1 MKDKA
6 SRRTFIKSGLQA
18 GLALPFLGTSLS
30 CDQKDAPE
38 EGASGEAAGGLDILI
53 LGGTSFLGPHQIA
66 YAVQRGHRITT
77 FTRGKTQPTIYR
89 ELFEQVTPLIG
100 DRSNDLTALENKTWD
115 AVIDNSGHNAAWT
128 RDSAALLSDQA
139 GLYLYTSSTGVFY
152 PYLGENIKEDAE
164 LLLVEP
170 EGIEDE
176 AMKTEYWYG
185 VMKANSELE
194 AEKAFGA
201 NRTIVVRPT
210 YMIGPA
216 DKSNRFIHWPVRL
229 AKGGEV
235 MVPGKSE
242 DPVQYMDVRDVA
254 EFMIRLIEQKKAGTY
269 NAAGPKNPQ
278 GIRSFV
284 EEARQAFDAPSTLI
298 QVDDYHFLQQQ
309 QVADL
314 VPWIMPVGNNYGSA
328 RISNERAVQAGLQFR
343 PLPGTVKDTY
353 DWWYSDAL
361 SEAQRNEFELDPET
375 VLMRERAILGA
386 WKDFKK
392 G

>member
-1 MKDKA
+1 MKDKP
-6 SRRTFIKSGLQA
+6 SRRTFLKSGLQV

-30 CDQKDAPE
+30 CDRKDAPK
-38 EGASGEAAGGLDILI
+38 EGGPGAPAGGLDILI

-66 YAVQRGHRITT
+66 YALQRGHRITT

-89 ELFEQVTPLIG
+89 ELFEQVTSLTG
-100 DRSNDLTALENKTWD
+100 DRSNDLTALKNKTWD
-115 AVIDNSGHNAAWT
+115 AVIDNSGRDAAWT
-128 RDSAALLSDQA
+128 RDSAAMLKDQA

-194 AEKAFGA
+194 AKKAFG
-201 NRTIVVRPT
+201 NDRTIVVRPT

-229 AKGGEV
+229 ARGGEV

-242 DPVQYMDVRDVA
+242 DPVQYVDVRDVA

-269 NAAGPKNPQ
+269 NAAGPKAPQ
-278 GIRSFV
+278 HIRAFV
-284 EEARQAFDAPSTLI
+284 EEARKAFDVPANLI
-298 QVDDYHFLQQQ
+298 QVDDYDFLQQQ
-309 QVADL
+309 QITDL

-328 RISNERAVQAGLQFR
+328 RIDNEKAIREGLQFR
-343 PLPGTVKDTY
+343 ALPDTVKDTY

-361 SEAQRNEFELDPET
+361 TEEYRQAYELSPT
-375 VLMRERAILGA
+375 SVLVREPSILKA
-386 WKDFKK
+386 WQSQ
-392 G
+392 